1 MAYARGDSLALME
14 LQAFLFDQLWARD
27 VRQVF
32 GIPGDYALNL
42 YEAFERDG
50 RFQLVRLS
58 HEPSVGFAAD
68 GCARMTGGL
77 GVCCVTYGAGGL
89 NMVNPVACAYAEESS
104 LVVLS
109 GGPGTGERR
118 AEIHVHHEVK
128 SFESQLKV
136 YEEVTEYAAILD
148 DPHTAAARIV
158 RALDTAAGCKRPVY
172 LEIPRDMVFAA
183 VTPPAAR
190 APWAARS
197 DEGALEEGVAEIAGR
212 LRRAVRPVLIVG
224 VEVHRFD
231 LREPVIRLAEALG
244 VPVASSFLGRG
255 VFPTRHP
262 QFAGTYLGLASP
274 RSLRQVVEDSDC
286 VLLLGERISDTSLGV
301 SAHCLSERNLLIC
314 LANDVFV
321 GHHRYERTPLER
333 VVIRL
338 TGEIRRT
345 TPPRPAGAPIAAAT
359 LSPVTDAEAPI
370 TVAGVID
377 VLNEFADAH
386 PDVPLVADTG
396 DALFA
401 SVDIRMNECV
411 APAYY
416 ATMGFAVPAALGIQI
431 ATRRRPVVLVGDGAF
446 QMTGSEIAHAA
457 EYLCNPVVILLNN
470 TRWEMLQAFFPTARY
485 NTTVPW
491 PFAKLMELWGGRG
504 FEAQTVK
511 ALRAALGEAWH
522 ERRATLIE
530 VRLSQGDISPV
541 LRRFVAAFQER
552 LQAAQ

>member
-1 MAYARGDSLALME
+1 MQ

-32 GIPGDYALNL
+32 GIPGDFALNL
-42 YEAFERDG
+42 FEAFQRDG

-68 GCARMTGGL
+68 GCARTTGGL

-89 NMVNPVACAYAEESS
+89 NMVNPVACAYAEESP

-109 GGPGTGERR
+109 GGPGTNERR
-118 AEIHVHHEVK
+118 AGVQVHHEVK

-136 YEEVTEYAAILD
+136 YEEVTAYAAILA
-148 DPHTAAARIV
+148 DPQTAAV
-158 RALDTAAGCKRPVY
+158 TVLRALDTAAGCKRPVY
-172 LEIPRDMVFAA
+172 LEIPRDMVFAE
-183 VTPPAAR
+183 VVSPAER
-190 APWAARS
+190 EPWAMRT
-197 DEGALEEGVAEIAGR
+197 DEGAVDEAVTEIVGR
-212 LRRAVRPVLIVG
+212 LRQAARPLLIVG
-224 VEVHRFD
+224 VEVQRFD
-231 LREPVIRLAEALG
+231 LREPVVRLAEALG

-274 RSLRQVVEDSDC
+274 RSLRDVVEQSDC
-286 VLLLGERISDTSLGV
+286 VLLIGERISDTSLGV
-301 SAHCLSERNLLIC
+301 SAHCLSEQNLLIC

-321 GHHRYERTPLER
+321 GHHKYERTPLER
-333 VVIRL
+333 VVTRL
-338 TGEIRRT
+338 TGEISRPSAARPPKMPISED
-345 TPPRPAGAPIAAAT
+345 PPRAAA
-359 LSPVTDAEAPI
+359 DADADAPI
-370 TVAGVID
+370 TMAGVID

-401 SVDIRMNECV
+401 SVEIRMNECV

-431 ATRRRPVVLVGDGAF
+431 ATRRRPIVLVGDGAF
-446 QMTGSEIAHAA
+446 QMTGPEIAHAG
-457 EYLCNPVVILLNN
+457 EYLCDPVIVLLNN
-470 TRWEMLQAFFPTARY
+470 TRWEMLQAFFPDARY

-504 FEAQTVK
+504 FKAQSAR
-511 ALRAALGEAWH
+511 ALRTALDEAWR
-522 ERRATLIE
+522 ERRPTLIE
-530 VRLSQGDISPV
+530 VSLQQGDISPV
-541 LRRFVAAFQER
+541 LRRFVAAFQQR
-552 LQAAQ
+552 LQTMTQPQEGPRP

>member
-1 MAYARGDSLALME
+1 MD
-14 LQAFLFDQLWARD
+14 LQAFLFDQLWARN

-89 NMVNPVACAYAEESS
+89 NMVNPVACAYAEESP

-118 AEIHVHHEVK
+118 AGIQVHHEVK

-148 DPHTAAARIV
+148 DPQTAAARIV

-183 VTPPAAR
+183 VTPPAER
-190 APWAARS
+190 APWAARR
-197 DEGALEEGVAEIAGR
+197 DEGAVEEAVGEIAGR

-274 RSLRQVVEDSDC
+274 RPLRQVVEDSDC

-333 VVIRL
+333 VVTRL

-345 TPPRPAGAPIAAAT
+345 TPPRPPSAPIAAAT
-359 LSPVTDAEAPI
+359 PSPVADADAPI

-401 SVDIRMNECV
+401 SVDIRINECV

-416 ATMGFAVPAALGIQI
+416 ATMGFAVPAALGMQI

-446 QMTGSEIAHAA
+446 QMTGPEIAHAA
-457 EYLCNPVVILLNN
+457 EYLCNPVVVLLNN
-470 TRWEMLQAFFPTARY
+470 TRWEMLQAFFPNARY

-511 ALRAALGEAWH
+511 ALRAALGEAWR

-530 VRLSQGDISPV
+530 VPLSQGDISPV

>member
-1 MAYARGDSLALME
+1 MQ
-14 LQAFLFDQLWARD
+14 LQAFLFDQLWARG

-32 GIPGDYALNL
+32 GIPGDFALNL
-42 YEAFERDG
+42 FEAFQRDG

-89 NMVNPVACAYAEESS
+89 NMVNPVACAYAEESP

-109 GGPGTGERR
+109 GGPGTNERR
-118 AEIHVHHEVK
+118 AGVQVHHEVK

-136 YEEVTEYAAILD
+136 YEEVTAYAAILA
-148 DPHTAAARIV
+148 DPQTAAV
-158 RALDTAAGCKRPVY
+158 TVLRALGTAAGCKRPVY
-172 LEIPRDMVFAA
+172 LEIPRDMVFAE
-183 VTPPAAR
+183 VVPPAER
-190 APWAARS
+190 APWAMRT
-197 DEGALEEGVAEIAGR
+197 DEGAVDEAVTEIAGR
-212 LRRAVRPVLIVG
+212 LRQAARPMLIVG
-224 VEVHRFD
+224 VEVQRFD

-274 RSLRQVVEDSDC
+274 RSLRDVVEQSDC
-286 VLLLGERISDTSLGV
+286 VLLIGERISDTSLGV
-301 SAHCLSERNLLIC
+301 SAHCLSEQNLLIC

-321 GHHRYERTPLER
+321 GHHKYERTPLER
-333 VVIRL
+333 VVTRL
-338 TGEIRRT
+338 TGEISRPAAAR
-345 TPPRPAGAPIAAAT
+345 PPRMPISEDPPRAAA
-359 LSPVTDAEAPI
+359 DADAPI
-370 TVAGVID
+370 TMAGVID

-401 SVDIRMNECV
+401 SVEIRMNECV

-431 ATRRRPVVLVGDGAF
+431 ATRRRPIVLVGDGAF
-446 QMTGSEIAHAA
+446 QMTGPEIAHAG
-457 EYLCNPVVILLNN
+457 EYLCDPVIVLLNN
-470 TRWEMLQAFFPTARY
+470 TRWEMLQAFFPDARY

-491 PFAKLMELWGGRG
+491 PFATLMELWGGRG
-504 FEAQTVK
+504 FEARSVR
-511 ALRAALGEAWH
+511 ALRTALGEAWR
-522 ERRATLIE
+522 ERRPTLIE
-530 VRLSQGDISPV
+530 VSLQQGDISPV
-541 LRRFVAAFQER
+541 LRRFVAAFQQR
-552 LQAAQ
+552 LQTMTPLQEGPWPGA